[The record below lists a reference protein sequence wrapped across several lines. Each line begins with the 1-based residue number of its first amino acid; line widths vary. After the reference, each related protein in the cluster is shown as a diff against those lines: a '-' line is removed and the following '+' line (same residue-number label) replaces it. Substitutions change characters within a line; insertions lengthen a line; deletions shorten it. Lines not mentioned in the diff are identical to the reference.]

1 MNKDEGILGAIKK
14 IQDEI
19 LGAIG
24 ANLTVE
30 NLTSSIVEVDK
41 AASEVLKIFGQG
53 QEMSLSLKQS
63 MTQAVVEI
71 DKLGGTFNDILTIQ
85 KEIAGNFGR
94 NLVVSRDS
102 YEGFF
107 AAMKVTGIDS
117 GTMVNNF
124 KNAGISAYDSVNQ
137 MQKVVDIARESGV
150 NVGKVSTMVTN
161 NIGELNKYN
170 FQGGVE
176 GLAKMAAQATN
187 LRIDMKDIN
196 SFASTVFKPEGAIEM
211 AASLQRLG
219 VAQSDLL
226 DPLRLM
232 DLSANDPTELQNQI
246 VQMTSQ
252 FTKMNEAGK
261 FEIMPGAK
269 RQMMEIASAMN
280 IPYETLTKMAL
291 GSADLNEKMRQIKFP
306 KDAVSDEDKKMIA
319 NLSELNDGKAVVT
332 FNKSNGEQVTKEVSQ
347 LTEPEISILRQ
358 GDVQKSMEQLAK
370 QQLSVI
376 EDMKASVH
384 SIADRGRYTI
394 AGSKTTSEALR
405 LERKAYSSVAETI
418 PKSAS
423 ISSLQAGFD
432 KTMGGVVTSVSQL
445 MKGDFSKSFETA
457 STTVKSLGGGIKTL
471 VDETIPNLKKQFG
484 NLTDEFKHSAGEF
497 KKMSERGNY
506 EDKNKLPV
514 KPVSDFIKM
523 PNETVIKPL
532 DADMIFGGTIGKMM
546 NPSTNQTTGT
556 SMMKHEGDINVNLS
570 IKIDAPQG
578 IDMNQL
584 QLAMNSPEI
593 SQKIT
598 SALQDSLS
606 NGGQFGNPNQVKR
619 NNDVRNRLVTV

>member
-1 MNKDEGILGAIKK
+1 MNNDEGIIAAVEKTMKQLFGS
-14 IQDEI
+14 
-19 LGAIG
+19 LS
-24 ANLTVE
+24 ANLTAT
-30 NLTSSIVEVDK
+30 NLLSTIDEVDK
-41 AASEVLKIFGQG
+41 AATDVLHIFGQG
-53 QEMSLSLKQS
+53 QEMSLGLKQS
-63 MTQAVVEI
+63 MTQAVVEVT
-71 DKLGGTFNDILTIQ
+71 KLGGSFQDILTIQ
-85 KEIAGNFGR
+85 KDIAGNFGR

-107 AAMKVTGIDS
+107 AAMKVTGVE
-117 GTMVNNF
+117 TRVMVDNF

-137 MQKVVDIARESGV
+137 MQKVVDVARESGA
-150 NVGKVSTMVTN
+150 NVGKVATMVTS
-161 NIGELNKYN
+161 NISELNKYN

-196 SFASTVFKPEGAIEM
+196 TFASTVFKPEGAIEM
-211 AASLQRLG
+211 AAALQRLG

-252 FTKMNEAGK
+252 FTKMNDAGK

-280 IPYETLTKMAL
+280 IPYDTLTKMAL
-291 GSADLNEKMRQIKFP
+291 GSADLNEKMKQIKFP
-306 KDAVSDEDKKMIA
+306 KDAVSDEDKQMIA
-319 NLSELNDGKAVVT
+319 NLSELKDGKAVVT
-332 FNKSNGEQVTKEVSQ
+332 FNKSTGEQVTKEVSE
-347 LTEPEISILRQ
+347 LSGTEISILKQ
-358 GDVQKSMEQLAK
+358 GEVQLSMEQLAK
-370 QQLSVI
+370 KQLSTIDDLNFQV
-376 EDMKASVH
+376 K
-384 SIADRGRYTI
+384 SIADRGKYAI
-394 AGSKTTSEALR
+394 AGAKTSDELLS
-405 LERKAYSSVAETI
+405 LERKIIEKVSDSV

-423 ISSLQAGFD
+423 IPSLQYNYD
-432 KTMGGVVTSVSQL
+432 RLMGGLVTSVSEL
-445 MKGDFSKSFETA
+445 TKGEFGKSFKSA
-457 STTVKSLGGGIKTL
+457 AGSVSLLSKGFTTFVN
-471 VDETIPNLKKQFG
+471 EAIPNVKTG
-484 NLTDEFKHSAGEF
+484 MDDLTKEFHNSAEKF
-497 KKMSERGNY
+497 KKWGESGNFV
-506 EDKNKLPV
+506 DKNKLSV

-532 DADMIFGGTIGKMM
+532 DADMIFGGTIGKMI
-546 NPSTNQTTGT
+546 NPPSNQSTGM
-556 SMMKHEGDINVNLS
+556 SSIKHEGDVNVNLS

>member
-1 MNKDEGILGAIKK
+1 MNEDEGILGAIKK

-24 ANLTVE
+24 ANLTVK
-30 NLTSSIVEVDK
+30 NLTSTIVEVDK

-53 QEMSLSLKQS
+53 QEMSLGLKQS

-107 AAMKVTGIDS
+107 AAMKVTGVDS
-117 GTMVNNF
+117 GTMVDNF

-219 VAQSDLL
+219 VAQSQLL

-306 KDAVSDEDKKMIA
+306 KDAVSDEDKKLIA
-319 NLSELNDGKAVVT
+319 NLSELSDGKAVVT
-332 FNKSNGEQVTKEVSQ
+332 FNKSTGEQVTKEVSE
-347 LTEPEISILRQ
+347 LNESEISILKQ
-358 GDVQKSMEQLAK
+358 GEVQKSMAQLAK
-370 QQLSVI
+370 EQLSVI
-376 EDMKASVH
+376 EDMNASLH
-384 SIADRGRYTI
+384 SIRDRGRYAI
-394 AGSKTTSEALR
+394 AGSKVTSEALR
-405 LERKAYSSVAETI
+405 LERKAYSSVAEAI

-457 STTVKSLGGGIKTL
+457 SATVKSLGGGIKTL

-532 DADMIFGGTIGKMM
+532 DADMIFGGTIGKIL
-546 NPSTNQTTGT
+546 NPSSNQSTGM
-556 SMMKHEGDINVNLS
+556 SSMKHEGDINVNLS
-570 IKIDAPQG
+570 VKIDV
-578 IDMNQL
+578 
-584 QLAMNSPEI
+584 PEI
-593 SQKIT
+593 
-598 SALQDSLS
+598 
-606 NGGQFGNPNQVKR
+606 
-619 NNDVRNRLVTV
+619 RLKYKLEVNVQLVQLKTRYQWTYHWT